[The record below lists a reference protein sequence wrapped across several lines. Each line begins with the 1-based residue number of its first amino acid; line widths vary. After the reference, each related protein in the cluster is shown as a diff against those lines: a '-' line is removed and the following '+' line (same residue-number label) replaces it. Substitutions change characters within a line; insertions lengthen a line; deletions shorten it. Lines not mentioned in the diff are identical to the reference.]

1 MATGWVNT
9 GEVKDRYFDECGNYD
24 DTKYQKLVA
33 LTYDDGPSE
42 SGTPKVLDALEK
54 YGVDHIYTEQMSG
67 VKQRP
72 VLEGVLSELNAG
84 DTLVVWKLDRL
95 GRTSKELVNM
105 IDDFERRGINF
116 VSITEQFDT
125 TTPTGKFVVT
135 MFIAMAQLERDVIV
149 MRTKAGLKKKKK
161 RGRIGGRPKVP
172 QDRIEYALLLHNQG
186 SRSVKYICEKAQISR
201 STLYRIL
208 KEKKEK
214 EGNKH
219 EDQV

>member
-1 MATGWVNT
+1 MIVGYCRTSKTSQELAL
-9 GEVKDRYFDECGNYD
+9 
-24 DTKYQKLVA
+24 QK
-33 LTYDDGPSE
+33 
-42 SGTPKVLDALEK
+42 DALEK

-72 VLEGVLSELNAG
+72 VLESVLAELNEG

-105 IDDFERRGINF
+105 IDDFDKRGIHF

-149 MRTKAGLKKKKK
+149 MRTKAGLEAAKK
-161 RGRIGGRPKVP
+161 RGRVGGRPKVP
-172 QDRIEYALLLHNQG
+172 QDSVEYALLLYNQG
-186 SRSVKYICEKAQISR
+186 NRRIKYICEKAKISR

-208 KEKKEK
+208 RENKEK
-214 EGNKH
+214 EGNH
-219 EDQV
+219 YEGQV

>member
-1 MATGWVNT
+1 MVVGYCRTSKTSQELAL
-9 GEVKDRYFDECGNYD
+9 
-24 DTKYQKLVA
+24 QK
-33 LTYDDGPSE
+33 
-42 SGTPKVLDALEK
+42 DALEK

-149 MRTKAGLKKKKK
+149 MRTKAGLDAARK

-186 SRSVKYICEKAQISR
+186 NRSVKYICEKANISR

-208 KEKKEK
+208 KENKEK
-214 EGNKH
+214 EGKQH

>member
-1 MATGWVNT
+1 MVVGYCRTSKTSQELAL
-9 GEVKDRYFDECGNYD
+9 
-24 DTKYQKLVA
+24 QK
-33 LTYDDGPSE
+33 
-42 SGTPKVLDALEK
+42 DALEK

-135 MFIAMAQLERDVIV
+135 MFIAMAQLEIYSITEDIRKPRLFYLSVIGNAGAATQEGSAPDVENC
-149 MRTKAGLKKKKK
+149 
-161 RGRIGGRPKVP
+161 
-172 QDRIEYALLLHNQG
+172 D
-186 SRSVKYICEKAQISR
+186 
-201 STLYRIL
+201 
-208 KEKKEK
+208 
-214 EGNKH
+214 
-219 EDQV
+219 EDDLSSS

>member
-1 MATGWVNT
+1 MVVGYCRTSKTSQELAL
-9 GEVKDRYFDECGNYD
+9 
-24 DTKYQKLVA
+24 QK
-33 LTYDDGPSE
+33 
-42 SGTPKVLDALEK
+42 DALEK

-72 VLEGVLSELNAG
+72 VLEGV
-84 DTLVVWKLDRL
+84 L

-149 MRTKAGLKKKKK
+149 MRTKAGLEAARK

-172 QDRIEYALLLHNQG
+172 QEKVEYALLLHNQG
-186 SRSVKYICEKAQISR
+186 NRSVKYICEKAQISR

-208 KEKKEK
+208 KENKEK
-214 EGNKH
+214 EGNQH